1 MLQFSRVRF
10 KILDVSTLNGTV
22 FLTKLSIVSLFI
34 QHLDYVYLYDIPNL
48 HTLQTYLLLVY
59 LWMKMSLPHNVKI
72 YNADFFQECYVL
84 FVAITN

>member
-10 KILDVSTLNGTV
+10 KTLDVSTLNGTV

-59 LWMKMSLPHNVKI
+59 L
-72 YNADFFQECYVL
+72 
-84 FVAITN
+84 

>member
-10 KILDVSTLNGTV
+10 KTLDVSTLNGTV

-34 QHLDYVYLYDIPNL
+34 QHLDYVYLYDILNL

-59 LWMKMSLPHNVKI
+59 L
-72 YNADFFQECYVL
+72 
-84 FVAITN
+84 